1 MNFTYWDSQQNEE
14 NNEKKVQIK
23 QLKKK
28 RLKINIQT
36 CWDSNPDFCNA
47 SAVLS
52 NQWSYI
58 YNKPTKPVH

>member
-1 MNFTYWDSQQNEE
+1 MKSQQNEE
-14 NNEKKVQIK
+14 NNEKKMQLK

-36 CWDSNPDFCNA
+36 CWDSNPDLIFRNA

>member
-14 NNEKKVQIK
+14 NNEKMMQLK

-58 YNKPTKPVH
+58 CTKPTKAIH

>member
-1 MNFTYWDSQQNEE
+1 MKSQQNEE
-14 NNEKKVQIK
+14 NNEKKMQLK

-28 RLKINIQT
+28 KAENNINIQT
-36 CWDSNPDFCNA
+36 CWDSNPDFRNA